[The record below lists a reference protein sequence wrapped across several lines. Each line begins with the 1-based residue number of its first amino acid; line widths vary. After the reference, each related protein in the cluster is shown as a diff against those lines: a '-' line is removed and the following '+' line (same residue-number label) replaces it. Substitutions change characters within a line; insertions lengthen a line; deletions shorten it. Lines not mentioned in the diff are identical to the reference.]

1 MSLLPS
7 RFFRISSTITK
18 LTNPTKPRRASP
30 AAESTECAVFTPL
43 QSFRK
48 AADKHIMDVM
58 NAALGGMMI
67 AQSSF
72 DRTAQT
78 IAGAS
83 TQSPRSAQPPDSVD
97 LSTEAVNL
105 LATRNQFQASVQVFQ
120 AGDKMQKKLLDI
132 MA

>member
-1 MSLLPS
+1 
-7 RFFRISSTITK
+7 
-18 LTNPTKPRRASP
+18 
-30 AAESTECAVFTPL
+30 
-43 QSFRK
+43 
-48 AADKHIMDVM
+48 MDVM
-58 NAALGGMMI
+58 NVALGGMMI

-72 DRTAQT
+72 ERTAQT

-83 TQSPRSAQPPDSVD
+83 TQSTQSQPTQKPDTVD

-105 LATRNQFQASVQVFQ
+105 IAARDQFQASAQVFQ